1 MLDITYLK
9 QNESSEFQTLVKH
22 NQTLYFLY
30 QIIINEFENIWHQP
44 LNSAR
49 SWEKGGGG
57 SFKPLDKW
65 EGAGPSPGS
74 ATAKLPSSPTTE
86 HVLTEG

>member
-22 NQTLYFLY
+22 NQTLYF

-57 SFKPLDKW
+57 VIQTLR
-65 EGAGPSPGS
+65 
-74 ATAKLPSSPTTE
+74 
-86 HVLTEG
+86 